1 MRAKRPQKVALR
13 EVAPR
18 DGLQDE
24 KKLVT
29 VDEKVRFIQLLAATG
44 VPVVEATSFVHPK
57 RVPQLAD
64 AEEVFARVREL
75 EGPDLRLLTLV
86 PNIRGYERARAVGVK
101 AIALFTAASEGF
113 NKKNINASIAES
125 LERFKPICER
135 AKDDGVWVRGY
146 VSTAFG
152 CPYEGLVPAENVARV
167 VEALG
172 PFGCDEI
179 ALGDTIGTATPES
192 TAQVLEAVS
201 NVADLSNLALH
212 MHDVLGRAV
221 ANIEVGWE
229 MGVSNFDASTAGLG
243 GCPYAPGAPG
253 NVSMTRVVALFDR
266 LGVETGVDKELVT
279 LAQGYIATVL
289 GQEGSE

>member
-1 MRAKRPQKVALR
+1 MSSKRPVKVALR

-24 KKLVT
+24 KIQVS
-29 VDEKVRFIQLLAATG
+29 VAEKVRFIELLAASG
-44 VPVVEATSFVHPK
+44 VPLIEATSFVHPK
-57 RVPQLAD
+57 RIPQLAD
-64 AEEVFARVREL
+64 AEDVFTGVRAL
-75 EGPDLRLLTLV
+75 ETPDLRLLTLV
-86 PNIRGYERARAVGVK
+86 PNIRGYDRARAVGVK

-113 NKKNINASIAES
+113 NKKNINASIEES
-125 LERFKPICER
+125 LERFRPICER
-135 AKDDGVWVRGY
+135 AKEDGVWIRGY

-152 CPYEGLVPAENVARV
+152 CPYEGTVLPENVARV
-167 VEALG
+167 VEAML

-192 TAQVLEAVS
+192 TAEVVEAVS
-201 NVADLSNLALH
+201 NVLDLSDLALH

-229 MGVSNFDASTAGLG
+229 MGVANFDAATAGLG

-266 LGVETGVDKELVT
+266 LGVETGVSKERIT
-279 LAQGYIATVL
+279 EAQGFIATVL
-289 GQEGSE
+289 NKSG

>member
-1 MRAKRPQKVALR
+1 MSAKRPQSVSLR

-24 KKLVT
+24 KKPVT
-29 VDEKVRFIQLLAATG
+29 VDEKVRFIELLAATG
-44 VPVVEATSFVHPK
+44 VPLVEATSFVHPK

-64 AEEVFARVREL
+64 AEEVFSRVSGL
-75 EGPDLRLLTLV
+75 EGPNLRLLTLV

-135 AKDDGVWVRGY
+135 AKDDGIWVRGY

-152 CPYEGLVPAENVARV
+152 CPYEGRVSAESVARV
-167 VEALG
+167 VEAME

-192 TAQVLEAVS
+192 TEEVVVAVS
-201 NVADLSNLALH
+201 NVVELSTLALH

-221 ANIEVGWE
+221 TNIEVGWE
-229 MGVSNFDASTAGLG
+229 QGVSKFDASTAGLG

-266 LGVETGVDKELVT
+266 LGVETGVDKERVT
-279 LAQGYIATVL
+279 IAQGYIATVL
-289 GQEGSE
+289 GKEN